1 MMDAKLRVLIAEDTE
16 DDALLL
22 IRALRKGGY
31 TPDTVR
37 VWNAKTLS
45 EALSRGEWDIILSD
59 YHMPGFGGDQLIQ
72 IVRDQ
77 GIETPIII
85 VSGAIGEEAAVELV
99 KSGAQDY
106 VMKDNLIR
114 LVPSISRALKEAED
128 RKERRRAEEALKE
141 SEERYRNLI
150 LQISEGIIIFDHRTG
165 KIIESNEK
173 ISEIFG
179 YTEDEIHS
187 MTIDE
192 LIRGCIKR
200 DAGHWV
206 IPENTGL
213 VEGRIHQK
221 DGDKRDIEV
230 SLSRISLKENP
241 DAASAVI
248 RDITDKKEAERTQI
262 QALIQI
268 DRNIEQFAILA
279 DNIRNPL
286 QVIVGYS
293 ALSTDEHTTEI
304 VEQVDRINEIIK
316 QLDQGWIDSDNVRR
330 FLRRNYSIGSFEK
343 PDYITQ

>member
-1 MMDAKLRVLIAEDTE
+1 MDLKLRVLIAEDTE

-31 TPDTVR
+31 APDAVR

-45 EALSRGEWDIILSD
+45 GALLRGEWDIILSD

-77 GIETPIII
+77 GIDTPIII

-99 KSGAQDY
+99 KSGAEDY

-114 LVPSISRALKEAED
+114 LIPSISRALKEAED
-128 RKERRRAEEALKE
+128 RKERRRAEEALRE
-141 SEERYRNLI
+141 SEERYRSLI
-150 LQISEGIIIFDHRTG
+150 LQISEGIIIFDKGTG

-187 MTIDE
+187 MAIDE
-192 LIRGCIKR
+192 LIQGCIQK

-213 VEGRIHQK
+213 IEGTIHQK
-221 DGDKRDIEV
+221 GGGKRDIEV
-230 SLSRISLKENP
+230 SLSHIPLKGNP

-248 RDITDKKEAERTQI
+248 RDITEKKEAERIQI
-262 QALIQI
+262 QAFIQI

-293 ALSTDEHTTEI
+293 ALSSDEITTEI

-316 QLDQGWIDSDNVRR
+316 QLDQGWIDSENVRR
-330 FLRRNYSIGSFEK
+330 FLRRNYSIGGFEK

>member
-45 EALSRGEWDIILSD
+45 EALLSGEWDIILSD
-59 YHMPGFGGDQLIQ
+59 YHMPGFGGDKLIQ

-77 GIETPIII
+77 GIDTPIII

-99 KSGAQDY
+99 KSGAEDY

-114 LVPSISRALKEAED
+114 LIPSISRALKEAED
-128 RKERRRAEEALKE
+128 RKERRRAEEALRE
-141 SEERYRNLI
+141 SEERYRSLI
-150 LQISEGIIIFDHRTG
+150 LQISEGIIIFDQGTG

-187 MTIDE
+187 MTIDG
-192 LIRGCIKR
+192 LIPGCIKR
-200 DAGHWV
+200 EAGHRV

-213 VEGRIHQK
+213 IEGTIHRK
-221 DGDKRDIEV
+221 GGEARDIEV
-230 SLSRISLKENP
+230 SLSHIPLKGNP

-248 RDITDKKEAERTQI
+248 RDITEKKEAERTQI

-286 QVIVGYS
+286 QVIIGYS
-293 ALSTDEHTTEI
+293 ALSTDEHKTEI

-330 FLRRNYSIGSFEK
+330 FLRRNYSIGSFER

>member
-1 MMDAKLRVLIAEDTE
+1 MEPALRVLIAEDTE

-22 IRALRKGGY
+22 IRALKKGGY

-37 VWNAKTLS
+37 IWNAETLS
-45 EALSRGEWDIILSD
+45 EALSGREWDIILSD
-59 YHMPGFGGDQLIQ
+59 YHMPGFGGEQLIR

-99 KSGAQDY
+99 KSGAEDY

-114 LVPSISRALKEAED
+114 LIPSISRALKEADD
-128 RKERRRAEEALKE
+128 RKERRRAEEARRE
-141 SEERYRNLI
+141 SEERYRSLI
-150 LQISEGIIIFDHRTG
+150 LQISEGIIIFDQRTG
-165 KIIESNEK
+165 AIIESNEK

-179 YTEDEIHS
+179 YTEEEMHS

-192 LIRGCIKR
+192 VIPGCIGR
-200 DAGHWV
+200 DGGRFA
-206 IPENTGL
+206 IPENVGL
-213 VEGRIHQK
+213 IEGTIHRK
-221 DGDKRDIEV
+221 DGDEIEIEV
-230 SLSRISLKENP
+230 SISPLPLKGHP

-248 RDITDKKEAERTQI
+248 RDITEKKDAERI
-262 QALIQI
+262 RMQAFIQI

-293 ALSTDEHTTEI
+293 ALSDDEITTEI
-304 VEQVDRINEIIK
+304 VEQVYRINEIIK
-316 QLDQGWIDSDNVRR
+316 QLDQGWIDSENVRR
-330 FLRRNYSIGSFEK
+330 FLRRNYNIGSFEK